1 MAKIHQL
8 SPQQQHKLHNEKCGN
23 GQGDIKAHVETTS
36 AQDEAD
42 DANPANIQLQE
53 AMELWKVAKKLGVTG
68 GPAQGKII
76 DNIRAMEERDKK
88 EAERLGN
95 RSSTP

>member
-1 MAKIHQL
+1 M
-8 SPQQQHKLHNEKCGN
+8 HNDKCGN